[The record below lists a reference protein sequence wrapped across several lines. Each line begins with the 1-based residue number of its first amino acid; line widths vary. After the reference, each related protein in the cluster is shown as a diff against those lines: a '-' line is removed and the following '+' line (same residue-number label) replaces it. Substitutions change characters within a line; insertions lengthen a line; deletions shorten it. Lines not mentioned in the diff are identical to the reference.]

1 MRQWVCRLF
10 RLGDQLEVLI
20 RDDLTPLIP
29 CSVWIQPPRHL
40 VGEDCKRS
48 VYPYEWVMPDIW
60 GKSYGLVL
68 ETWTF
73 YYSDGTSE
81 TVTKR
86 TFEVL

>member
-1 MRQWVCRLF
+1 M
-10 RLGDQLEVLI
+10 
-20 RDDLTPLIP
+20 
-29 CSVWIQPPRHL
+29 RHL
-40 VGEDCKRS
+40 IGESHKRS
-48 VYPYEWVMPDIW
+48 VHPYEWVRPDIW
-60 GKSYGLVL
+60 GKAYGLVI

>member
-1 MRQWVCRLF
+1 MRY
-10 RLGDQLEVLI
+10 
-20 RDDLTPLIP
+20 
-29 CSVWIQPPRHL
+29 L
-40 VGEDCKRS
+40 VGEDCKRAS
-48 VYPYEWVMPDIW
+48 YPYKWELVGIQDVMRI
-60 GKSYGLVL
+60 LVV